1 MKRIERIVREARVT
15 LEGLEPSRK
24 LYLKRR
30 RIYLIALFVPLL
42 GLIGAG
48 FAAGAKPPLFIAAG
62 VWFVVGIILYQV
74 RAASIA
80 RQFKKDY
87 KLAVVPRL
95 LKSIDPQLAFDPERG
110 LSSGSFVGSEL
121 FTQRPDRYRSEDL
134 IHGKYGK
141 TYLQLA
147 EVHAE
152 DRQTTTDSKGRTK
165 TRYVTIFKGLLLVAD
180 FHKHFSGRTFVLPD
194 TAEKLFGRF
203 GRHFQKLGGRRETD
217 LVHLEDPEF
226 ERMFAVYSTDEIE
239 CRYILSTSLM
249 HRLMEMRERF
259 DKGVRVGFKES
270 NIVLAVP
277 HTEAF
282 LEPSTG
288 RAATDE
294 SQVGSMLRQLRYF
307 LDTVEELNL
316 NTRIWTKR

>member
-1 MKRIERIVREARVT
+1 MRDFRQIVAEVIPT
-15 LEGLEPSRK
+15 LEEVEKDRR

-30 RIYLIALFVPLL
+30 RIYLSVLFIPLL

-48 FAAGAKPPLFIAAG
+48 FAAGPEPPLFIAAG
-62 VWFVVGIILYQV
+62 IWFVIGIIIYQI

-80 RQFKKDY
+80 NRFKKNY
-87 KLAVVPRL
+87 KLAVVPKL
-95 LKSIDPQLAFDPERG
+95 LSSIDQQLVFDPSRG
-110 LSSGSFVGSEL
+110 LSADSFVGSEL
-121 FTQRPDRYRSEDL
+121 FKKKPDRYRSEDL
-134 IHGKYGK
+134 IYGKFGK

-165 TRYVTIFKGLLLVAD
+165 TRYVTIFKGLLLIAD

-194 TAEKLFGRF
+194 TAEKFFGRF
-203 GRHFQKLGGRRETD
+203 GRHLQKLGGRRETD

-239 CRYILSTSLM
+239 CRYILSTSM
-249 HRLMEMRERF
+249 MRRLMEMRERF

-277 HTEAF
+277 HSMAY

-288 RAATDE
+288 RPATDE
-294 SQVGSMLRQLRYF
+294 TQVGAMLNQLRYF
-307 LDTVEELNL
+307 LDTVEELDL